1 MFLLI
6 YDILE
11 EVFICRIII
20 FLAILYG
27 EQNAHLINIWIIGCE
42 AACIKL
48 KVVGF
53 FIVLKNFI
61 ELKLPYL
68 CAALN
73 YKYPQFSA
81 TSTKKAWYS

>member
-1 MFLLI
+1 M
-6 YDILE
+6 
-11 EVFICRIII
+11 
-20 FLAILYG
+20 AILYG
-27 EQNAHLINIWIIGCE
+27 EQNANVINIWVIGCE

-53 FIVLKNFI
+53 FLVLKFHRV
-61 ELKLPYL
+61 EAFRYL

-81 TSTKKAWYS
+81 PSTKKAWYS